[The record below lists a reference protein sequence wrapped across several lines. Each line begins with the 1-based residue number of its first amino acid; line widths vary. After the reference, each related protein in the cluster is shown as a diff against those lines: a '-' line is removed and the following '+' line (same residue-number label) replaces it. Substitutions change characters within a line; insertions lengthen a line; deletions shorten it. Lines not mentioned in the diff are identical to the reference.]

1 MSTEP
6 DVMVVDDDEDF
17 REATYELLV
26 DTGIKVEKFA
36 YADPMLAA
44 LDPEWPGVVLCDVR
58 MAGRDGFQALKAARE
73 RAPDVPFIMIT
84 GYGDVRMAVSAIRAG
99 AFDFVEK
106 TAQPEFIK
114 SAIDRALVARRM
126 QLENRKLRMRVS
138 RRGGMRSRFLGR
150 SAAIKRARKL
160 MHDLAQ
166 LPITVLVT
174 GEPGTGKSLAAET
187 MHEFGSGPGDF
198 RTVSCL
204 TANPQS
210 FAEEITAFEPAS
222 TVLFRNVD
230 RLRPDVQEQLVEFLH
245 RDRRPRAILSANDK
259 QSLLDALYYMASGA
273 VIELPPLA
281 DRRQDIFILFEH
293 FVREA
298 AARYG
303 KRLPMVTKE
312 LLKPFSRHPWRGNAR
327 ELRTVAERMVLG
339 LPPGLETRG
348 ATDTGSL
355 TYDAAMAEFE
365 RNLLDQALRETGG
378 RKGDAATLLSIPR
391 KRLYLRMKAVGLLKS
406 GQE

>member
-106 TAQPEFIK
+106 TAQPEFIL
-114 SAIDRALVARRM
+114 SAIDRALVTRRM

-187 MHEFGSGPGDF
+187 MH
-198 RTVSCL
+198 
-204 TANPQS
+204 
-210 FAEEITAFEPAS
+210 
-222 TVLFRNVD
+222 
-230 RLRPDVQEQLVEFLH
+230 
-245 RDRRPRAILSANDK
+245 LS
-259 QSLLDALYYMASGA
+259 L
-273 VIELPPLA
+273 IH
-281 DRRQDIFILFEH
+281 I
-293 FVREA
+293 
-298 AARYG
+298 
-303 KRLPMVTKE
+303 
-312 LLKPFSRHPWRGNAR
+312 
-327 ELRTVAERMVLG
+327 
-339 LPPGLETRG
+339 
-348 ATDTGSL
+348 
-355 TYDAAMAEFE
+355 
-365 RNLLDQALRETGG
+365 
-378 RKGDAATLLSIPR
+378 
-391 KRLYLRMKAVGLLKS
+391 
-406 GQE
+406 